1 VKRTVRRGS
10 ACRFG
15 DNIHLLVEDGRV
27 ILARDSKPREGWK
40 DALVA
45 ARKSIASEELLL
57 EGIPEEE
64 FDRNEWTW

>member
-1 VKRTVRRGS
+1 MS
-10 ACRFG
+10 
-15 DNIHLLVEDGRV
+15 RV

-40 DALVA
+40 EALVA